1 MVFHDNLQQV
11 LEKVE
16 TGEIITKVLRDREY
30 TQKIRYQL
38 VRYYWQRFSQDLLS
52 PDPGI
57 DGDIEAD
64 CLTAHGWSRLPASSG
79 SRRFPGA
86 GYRSRTSPA
95 SGQPT

>member
-38 VRYYWQRFSQDLLS
+38 VRYYWQRFSQDLLV
-52 PDPGI
+52 
-57 DGDIEAD
+57 
-64 CLTAHGWSRLPASSG
+64 TG
-79 SRRFPGA
+79 SR
-86 GYRSRTSPA
+86 YRWRYRGVLSHRHGGSR
-95 SGQPT
+95 